1 MGFVNRVVPYKIY
14 CDHFLPPRKGLI
26 AEAGSGWLIK
36 CRDGWLGMFLPEAE
50 SCFPVLCALGTHEGG
65 RGIRWGESGSA
76 GGRVGHVLGA
86 QVVHVAE
93 RHHEEDE
100 GDADQPGIDVP
111 FVGQASAD
119 SEPDLVGGTGGP
131 IETSRILCC
140 HGAYSAMP
148 DAPMSRRGHGL
159 NK

>member
-1 MGFVNRVVPYKIY
+1 M
-14 CDHFLPPRKGLI
+14 
-26 AEAGSGWLIK
+26 
-36 CRDGWLGMFLPEAE
+36 
-50 SCFPVLCALGTHEGG
+50 
-65 RGIRWGESGSA
+65 

-119 SEPDLVGGTGGP
+119 AEPDLVSGTGGP

-148 DAPMSRRGHGL
+148 DALMSRRGHGL